1 MAVLAAPAP
10 FPLRLQL
17 AMARPWLL
25 HLTLVAL
32 TLAAAIS
39 YSATTLFIP
48 AAWSP
53 MLDFGA
59 YYRAALDMNAH
70 VDPYLRYN
78 HAIPFSVS
86 MGYVYPPFFA
96 YIIQPLGWLSYAQA
110 KLVALLVLQLS
121 VLASVLLTWKLL
133 GLRTWVARLFILDA
147 FLLSSTLVMNIHL
160 GQLNVVLVPLTLA
173 WVWAYSRGSRL
184 GWVLV
189 GLNVGLKLQQ
199 AELFGLTLIRRDLRG
214 LALGLATLATTLA
227 IGGLALGIEY
237 FTQVLPRLSGT
248 VPTIIYNTSLLSDIE
263 RLVHPGSDTLLYDPA
278 YTEAH
283 FLLPLLVLPILFFT
297 MRALLG
303 LNDRFLEA
311 LVALTAIPLLSNY
324 LTEGHLLPL
333 LPVGILLAAHA
344 WRTHA
349 HRLFWV
355 LVLSVPFFADYV
367 RLYSTV
373 AYLSPYLAQ
382 VLFIEYAPGLAAVV
396 VWLCA
401 LRLAARAKSIPA

>member
-1 MAVLAAPAP
+1 VFAWGFRNP
-10 FPLRLQL
+10 FRFTVDPVSGT
-17 AMARPWLL
+17 PS
-25 HLTLVAL
+25 
-32 TLAAAIS
+32 AAA
-39 YSATTLFIP
+39 
-48 AAWSP
+48 
-53 MLDFGA
+53 
-59 YYRAALDMNAH
+59 NA
-70 VDPYLRYN
+70 VGPYEFLNDR
-78 HAIPFSVS
+78 
-86 MGYVYPPFFA
+86 
-96 YIIQPLGWLSYAQA
+96 
-110 KLVALLVLQLS
+110 
-121 VLASVLLTWKLL
+121 
-133 GLRTWVARLFILDA
+133 ILDA
-147 FLLSSTLVMNIHL
+147 SEFFAHYML
-160 GQLNVVLVPLTLA
+160 GYDVP
-173 WVWAYSRGSRL
+173 WVPTA
-184 GWVLV
+184 
-189 GLNVGLKLQQ
+189 
-199 AELFGLTLIRRDLRG
+199 AHTD
-214 LALGLATLATTLA
+214 A
-227 IGGLALGIEY
+227 
-237 FTQVLPRLSGT
+237 SG